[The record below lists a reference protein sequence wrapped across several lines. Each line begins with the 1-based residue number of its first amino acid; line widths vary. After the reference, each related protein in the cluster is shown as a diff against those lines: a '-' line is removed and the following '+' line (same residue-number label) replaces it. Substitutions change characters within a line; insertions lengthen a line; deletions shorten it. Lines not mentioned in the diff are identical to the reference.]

1 MAYQVVRLTPMLHRR
16 NPPSPGPLSPPR
28 RLSSSRQ
35 TPRRL
40 LATLAAGLA
49 LAVLAPAAGASE
61 IEGLR
66 FDDAARVSG
75 KVLQLNGTA
84 LRSGLLLKGYVAALY
99 LPEKGRNAT
108 VVLGTPGTKR
118 LQLRMLREVD
128 PTALSRAIQKGMR
141 ENHSELQMQML
152 SARMV
157 QFERTIDQ
165 VGTARKGDVINFDFS
180 PDAGTVV
187 AINGTPRGRPIPGD
201 DFYQAVLRVFLGEH
215 PVDRDV
221 KRGLL
226 GG

>member
-1 MAYQVVRLTPMLHRR
+1 MLHRR
-16 NPPSPGPLSPPR
+16 NPPLPGRIIAPRPLSR
-28 RLSSSRQ
+28 SRL
-35 TPRRL
+35 TPRRV
-40 LATLAAGLA
+40 LAALAAGLA
-49 LAVLAPAAGASE
+49 LAVLPAAAGATE
-61 IEGLR
+61 FEGLR
-66 FDDAARVSG
+66 FDDAARVAG
-75 KVLQLNGTA
+75 KELQLNGTA

-99 LPEKGRNAT
+99 LPEKARNAT
-108 VVLGTPGTKR
+108 VVLGTSGTKR
-118 LQLRMLREVD
+118 LQFRMLREVD
-128 PTALSRAIQKGMR
+128 PNAFARAMQKGMR

-152 SARMV
+152 SARLV

-165 VGTARKGDVINFDFS
+165 VGTARRGDVINVDFS

-187 AINGTPRGRPIPGD
+187 AINGTPRGRPIPGE

>member
-1 MAYQVVRLTPMLHRR
+1 MLHRR
-16 NPPSPGPLSPPR
+16 IPPSPGPIIGSGAQ
-28 RLSSSRQ
+28 SRFHQ
-35 TPRRL
+35 TPCRV

-49 LAVLAPAAGASE
+49 LGMLAPAAGATE
-61 IEGLR
+61 FAGLR
-66 FDDAARVSG
+66 FDDAARVAG
-75 KVLQLNGTA
+75 KELQLNGTA

-99 LPEKGRNAT
+99 LPEKARNAT

-118 LQLRMLREVD
+118 LQLRILREVD
-128 PTALSRAIQKGMR
+128 PTAFSKALQKGMR

-152 SARMV
+152 STRLV
-157 QFERTIDQ
+157 QFERTIDE
-165 VGTARKGDVINFDFS
+165 VGTARKGDVINLDYS

>member
-1 MAYQVVRLTPMLHRR
+1 MAHQVVRLTLMLHRR
-16 NPPSPGPLSPPR
+16 NPPSPGPLIGPHALPR
-28 RLSSSRQ
+28 SLP

-40 LATLAAGLA
+40 LATLATGLA
-49 LAVLAPAAGASE
+49 LGVLPSAAGATE
-61 IEGLR
+61 FQGLR
-66 FDDAARVSG
+66 FDDATRVAG
-75 KVLQLNGTA
+75 KELQLNGTA

-99 LPEKGRNAT
+99 LPEKARNAT
-108 VVLGTPGTKR
+108 VVVGTPGIKR
-118 LQLRMLREVD
+118 LQLRILREVD
-128 PTALSRAIQKGMR
+128 PTAFSRALQKGMR

-152 SARMV
+152 SGRLV

-165 VGTARKGDVINFDFS
+165 VGTARKGDVINLDFS
-180 PDAGTVV
+180 PDAGTVI
-187 AINGTPRGRPIPGD
+187 AINGTPRGRPIPGE

>member
-1 MAYQVVRLTPMLHRR
+1 MTYQVVCLTLMLHRR
-16 NPPSPGPLSPPR
+16 NPPSPGLIIPPR
-28 RLSSSRQ
+28 ALPRSRQ

-40 LATLAAGLA
+40 LAMLAASLVLGA
-49 LAVLAPAAGASE
+49 LPPAADATE
-61 IEGLR
+61 FEGLR
-66 FDDAARVSG
+66 FDDAARVAG
-75 KVLQLNGTA
+75 KELQLNGTA

-99 LPEKGRNAT
+99 LPEKARNAT

-118 LQLRMLREVD
+118 LQLRMLREVA
-128 PTALSRAIQKGMR
+128 PYAFSRAMQKGMR

-152 SARMV
+152 SARLV

-165 VGTARKGDVINFDFS
+165 VGTARKGDVINLDYS

-187 AINGTPRGRPIPGD
+187 AINGTPRGRPIPGE

>member
-1 MAYQVVRLTPMLHRR
+1 MAYQVVRLPPMLHRLK
-16 NPPSPGPLSPPR
+16 PSSPGLLNARLVLSR
-28 RLSSSRQ
+28 SRQ

-40 LATLAAGLA
+40 LAMLAAGLA
-49 LAVLAPAAGASE
+49 LGVLPPCAGASE

-66 FDDAARVSG
+66 FDDAARVAG
-75 KVLQLNGTA
+75 KELQLNGTA
-84 LRSGLLLKGYVAALY
+84 LRSGLLVKGYVAALY
-99 LPEKGRNAT
+99 LPEKARNAT

-118 LQLRMLREVD
+118 LQLRMLRQVE
-128 PTALSRAIQKGMR
+128 PTTFAKAVQKGMR

-152 SARMV
+152 STRVV
-157 QFERTIDQ
+157 QFERTMDQ
-165 VGTARKGDVINFDFS
+165 VGTAHKGDVINLDYS

-215 PVDRDV
+215 PIDRDV

>member
-1 MAYQVVRLTPMLHRR
+1 MAYQVVRLPPMLHRR
-16 NPPSPGPLSPPR
+16 NSPSSGPLSAPHP
-28 RLSSSRQ
+28 LSRPRQ

-40 LATLAAGLA
+40 LAMLAAGVA
-49 LAVLAPAAGASE
+49 FGVLVPAGATE

-118 LQLRMLREVD
+118 LQLRMLREVE

-157 QFERTIDQ
+157 QFEHTIDQ

>member
-1 MAYQVVRLTPMLHRR
+1 MLHRR
-16 NPPSPGPLSPPR
+16 HPPSPGQWIAPRQFSPSRPTAR
-28 RLSSSRQ
+28 RV
-35 TPRRL
+35 
-40 LATLAAGLA
+40 LATLAASLA
-49 LAVLAPAAGASE
+49 LAVLPAAAGATE
-61 IEGLR
+61 FEGLR
-66 FDDAARVSG
+66 FDDAARVAG
-75 KVLQLNGTA
+75 KELQLNGTA

-99 LPEKGRNAT
+99 LPEKARNAT
-108 VVLGTPGTKR
+108 VVLGTSGTKR
-118 LQLRMLREVD
+118 LQFRMLREVD
-128 PTALSRAIQKGMR
+128 PNVFARAMQKGMR

-152 SARMV
+152 SARLV

-165 VGTARKGDVINFDFS
+165 VGTARRGDVINLDFS

-187 AINGTPRGRPIPGD
+187 AINGTPRGRPIPGE

>member
-1 MAYQVVRLTPMLHRR
+1 M
-16 NPPSPGPLSPPR
+16 
-28 RLSSSRQ
+28 
-35 TPRRL
+35 
-40 LATLAAGLA
+40 LAAGLA
-49 LAVLAPAAGASE
+49 LGVLPPCAGASE

-66 FDDAARVSG
+66 FDDAARVAG
-75 KVLQLNGTA
+75 KELQLNGTA
-84 LRSGLLLKGYVAALY
+84 LRSGLLVKGYVAALY
-99 LPEKGRNAT
+99 LPEKARNAT

-118 LQLRMLREVD
+118 LQLRMLRQVE
-128 PTALSRAIQKGMR
+128 PTTFAKAVQKGMR

-152 SARMV
+152 STRVV
-157 QFERTIDQ
+157 QFERTMDQ
-165 VGTARKGDVINFDFS
+165 VGTAHKGDVINLDYS

-215 PVDRDV
+215 PIDRDV